1 MTATRRQS
9 RPHEEYQTAAGWRF
23 WLICLV
29 LLCLISALVGRLALL
44 QWIDQDRGVAFLKHQ
59 GDMRAVRAAEIPAY
73 RGVITDRRGEPLA
86 VSTPVVTLTAN
97 PQLLKEASHIAD
109 LARVLG
115 EDELSLRERLDAHAD
130 KQYMYLARQQT
141 PDLARRV
148 LAMMLPGVRGERE
161 YRRYYPVGEV
171 TAQLI
176 GFTNRDGVGIEGL
189 EKAWDE
195 RLRGR
200 PGRKKYIK
208 DRHGDAVRDI
218 GVEAEA
224 QPGSP
229 LQLSIDLRLQY
240 LQHRELQRAVVET
253 QARAGAVVTLDAWT
267 GEILAM
273 TNHPVFNP
281 NLRSGYTPAAA
292 RNRVVTDAFEP
303 GSTVKPLTLVAA
315 LESGQYTIDTIIDT
329 SPGRVRVGNKMLPDP
344 SNYGPISLSQ
354 VIEKSSQVGVTK
366 VAQSLGHEPVF
377 QVFRRFGLGESSA
390 IGFPGERSG
399 ELRQRAHWSE
409 IEQVTLAFGYGLTA
423 TPLQLAHAYSVFA
436 NRGRQVPL
444 TLLRRDP
451 DAKPVQRRVVDEDIV
466 AQVNTVLERV
476 TGDDGTGSHARV
488 SGFAVGGKTG
498 TVHKVGPGGY
508 QDHDYLAFF
517 VGIAPIDNPRFVT
530 VVVIDEPSG
539 NSYGGGS
546 AAAPVYSRITEGV
559 LRLKNAVPNML
570 VSDDATVASAGA
582 PS

>member
-97 PQLLKEASHIAD
+97 PQLLTEASHIAD

-451 DAKPVQRRVVDEDIV
+451 DAKPVQRKVVDEDIV

-508 QDHDYLAFF
+508 QDHNYLAFF